1 MHERADLV
9 IDALGRRG
17 NLPAET
23 STFMGRD
30 EDLAEVGRLLQEESL
45 VTLTGVAGVGKTRL
59 ALKAAGE
66 LPGGAWLAELSG
78 ERNGALLAHTIG
90 AAIGLPEQ
98 AARPQGD
105 VLAEH
110 LADRRM
116 LLILDTCEHLL
127 GPCRELVGQILR
139 AAPGVRVLA
148 TSRQPLGLP
157 GERVHTVR
165 PLPVTAED
173 CDAVRLFRDRARA
186 VCPGFEPSDAV
197 VRLCRR
203 LDGVPLALELAAGRL
218 RALTAGEL
226 LDHMDDRFSLLA
238 GRGRTG
244 RHRTL
249 RTAVGW
255 SHELCTPEERLLWAR
270 LSVFAGT
277 FDAAAA
283 ADVCA
288 DERLRGVPGLLSR
301 LADKSVLIR
310 HGQRFRMLGM
320 MRDYGREWL
329 RAIDEERAVV
339 RRHREHSLALRRGM
353 RHPGRRACGDPARR
367 PESSRP
373 HPGPGH

>member
-1 MHERADLV
+1 MTDV
-9 IDALGRRG
+9 LGRRG

-23 STFMGRD
+23 STFMGRA
-30 EDLAEVGRLLQEESL
+30 EDLAEVGRLLREESL

-59 ALKAAGE
+59 ALKVAGE
-66 LPGGAWLAELSG
+66 RSDGAWLADLSA

-90 AAIGLPEQ
+90 AAIGLKEQ
-98 AARPQGD
+98 AARPQED

-110 LADRRM
+110 LSGRRM
-116 LLILDTCEHLL
+116 LLILDTCEHLI
-127 GPCRELVGQILR
+127 GPCRALVGQILR
-139 AAPGVRVLA
+139 AAPDVRVLA
-148 TSRQPLGLP
+148 TSREPLGLP

-165 PLPVTAED
+165 PLPVTEED
-173 CDAVRLFRDRARA
+173 CDAVRLFRERARA
-186 VCPGFEPSDAV
+186 VRPGFECSDAV
-197 VRLCRR
+197 VRLCGR
-203 LDGVPLALELAAGRL
+203 LDGVPLALELAARRL

-226 LDHMDDRFSLLA
+226 LDRIDDRFSLLA
-238 GRGRTG
+238 GGGRTA

-270 LSVFAGT
+270 LSVFGGT
-277 FDAAAA
+277 FGAEAA
-283 ADVCA
+283 ADVCS
-288 DERLRGVPGLLSR
+288 DEQLVNVPDLLARLV
-301 LADKSVLIR
+301 DKSVVIR
-310 HGQRFRMLGM
+310 HGQRFRMLDM

-329 RAIDEERAVV
+329 HVLGEERLLA

-353 RHPGRRACGDPARR
+353 RHPRRRDVGDPARR

>member
-9 IDALGRRG
+9 TDALGRRG

-23 STFMGRD
+23 STFLGRD
-30 EDLAEVGRLLQEESL
+30 ADLAEVERLLRQESL

-59 ALKAAGE
+59 ALKAAGR
-66 LPGGAWLAELSG
+66 LHGGAWLAELSG

-90 AAIGLPEQ
+90 AAIGLREQ

-116 LLILDTCEHLL
+116 LLILDTCEHLI
-127 GPCRELVGQILR
+127 GPCRALVGQILR

-148 TSRQPLGLP
+148 TSREPLGLP
-157 GERVHTVR
+157 GERVHAVR
-165 PLPVTAED
+165 PLPVTEED
-173 CDAVRLFRDRARA
+173 CDAVRLFRERALA
-186 VCPGFEPSDAV
+186 VRPGFECSDAV

-203 LDGVPLALELAAGRL
+203 LDGVPLALELAARRL

-226 LDHMDDRFSLLA
+226 LDRIDDRFSLLA
-238 GRGRTG
+238 GGGRTG

-270 LSVFAGT
+270 LSVFGGT
-277 FDAAAA
+277 FDAEAA

-288 DERLRGVPGLLSR
+288 DDRLAGVPYLLAR
-301 LADKSVLIR
+301 LADKSVVIR
-310 HGQRFRMLGM
+310 NGQRFRMLGM

-329 RAIDEERAVV
+329 HEIGEDRVLAH
-339 RRHREHSLALRRGM
+339 RHREHSLALRRGM
-353 RHPGRRACGDPARR
+353 RHPRRRDSGDPARR